1 MVAKT
6 KATFKEN
13 REIKKPPLSP
23 DKDQVGQRLK
33 ELRNRKGY
41 SLRSLA
47 QLSGLNINTLSLIE
61 NGKTSPSVSTLQQLA
76 VALNLPITAFFESKP
91 ENKRVVFTSGEDA
104 PFSAYGN
111 ASLQFLGKDLAGNRI
126 QPFIVSLEPDP
137 ASSEYPTVHTG
148 HEFAFCLTGEIRYHI
163 DNVEYTLH
171 PGDSL
176 VFESHLPHCW
186 TNVSHDEAKM
196 VLVFFPSNLDSGP
209 GNPHFSTLPEKE

>member
-1 MVAKT
+1 
-6 KATFKEN
+6 
-13 REIKKPPLSP
+13 
-23 DKDQVGQRLK
+23 LK

-61 NGKTSPSVSTLQQLA
+61 NGKTSPSVSTIQQLA
-76 VALNLPITAFFESKP
+76 VALNIPITAFFESKP
-91 ENKRVVFTSGEDA
+91 DNRRVVFTNGQDA

-111 ASLQFLGKDLAGNRI
+111 ARLQYLGKDLAGNKV
-126 QPFIVSLEPDP
+126 QPFIVSLEPGQISPEHP
-137 ASSEYPTVHTG
+137 AVHAG
-148 HEFAFCLTGEIRYHI
+148 HEFAYCLAGNIRYQI

-186 TNVSHDEAKM
+186 TIVSPDEAKM
-196 VLVFFPSNLDSGP
+196 VLVFFPSNVDMNP
-209 GNPHFSTLPEKE
+209 GNQHFSTQMHEE